1 MGFLQSR
8 YPRRHLRRSWGHGR
22 MVRVSAITED
32 KRAPLV
38 TRPFVIVTLTA
49 FVFFLYIGML
59 LPIVPLFIEGPLGA
73 GEFGIG
79 LTVAVF
85 ATAAIAVRPIIGRIA
100 DRYGRRILLIG
111 GAVLAGCSGVL
122 SGQVETLWQL
132 MFLRGFT
139 GIGEAAVFVGAATLI
154 ADLSPRDRRAEGA
167 SYFSVAVF
175 GGIGMGPIFGEWVL
189 DDTRYELAFLV
200 AGLIALLAG
209 LVAILAPVRV
219 ASPDGE
225 DDADDIEESPTGRR
239 KFVHPAAVMPG
250 LVLAAGMAAF
260 ASFAAFLPDYAR
272 SVGLASSGA
281 LFGLYALVSVVVRI
295 FGARWPERLG
305 PRVTVTIALSNV
317 MIGLAILAIF
327 PAIWALW
334 AAALF
339 VGLGMA
345 FNYPSLLALTVNRA
359 SDRERAWAISSFTMF
374 FELGSAAGGL
384 VIGALAQIVGK
395 QLGFFGGVASCVIGL
410 WLLRSKV
417 VPTDAPDAGPMVTQP
432 TTVT

>member
-1 MGFLQSR
+1 
-8 YPRRHLRRSWGHGR
+8 
-22 MVRVSAITED
+22 D

>member
-1 MGFLQSR
+1 
-8 YPRRHLRRSWGHGR
+8 
-22 MVRVSAITED
+22 
-32 KRAPLV
+32 
-38 TRPFVIVTLTA
+38 
-49 FVFFLYIGML
+49 
-59 LPIVPLFIEGPLGA
+59 
-73 GEFGIG
+73 
-79 LTVAVF
+79 
-85 ATAAIAVRPIIGRIA
+85 
-100 DRYGRRILLIG
+100 
-111 GAVLAGCSGVL
+111 
-122 SGQVETLWQL
+122 
-132 MFLRGFT
+132 
-139 GIGEAAVFVGAATLI
+139 
-154 ADLSPRDRRAEGA
+154 
-167 SYFSVAVF
+167 
-175 GGIGMGPIFGEWVL
+175 MGPIFGEWVL

-209 LVAILAPVRV
+209 LVAILAPVKV

-359 SDRERAWAISSFTMF
+359 SDRDRAWAISSFTMF